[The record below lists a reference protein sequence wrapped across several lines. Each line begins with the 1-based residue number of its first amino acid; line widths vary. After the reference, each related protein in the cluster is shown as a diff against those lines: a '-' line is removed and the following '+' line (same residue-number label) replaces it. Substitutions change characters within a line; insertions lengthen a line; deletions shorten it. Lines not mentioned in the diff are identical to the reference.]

1 MLYPAQPDPPEWT
14 AGDDA
19 INAIDDDRN
28 NADVND
34 MRDNSAQRMDQHDI
48 ARLFIWMSVGLA
60 VEYVL
65 FTVWCSLI
73 NLTRQDLLLFD
84 N

>member
-1 MLYPAQPDPPEWT
+1 MWLF
-14 AGDDA
+14 
-19 INAIDDDRN
+19 IDY
-28 NADVND
+28 
-34 MRDNSAQRMDQHDI
+34 QHDI

-84 N
+84 NSFSIAVLALFVFIN